1 MRKQFISWQVKVA
14 GIALLLLGSIG
25 LGALTVLGQQGPIG
39 GQPEHGPIDTR
50 TGLLARGRDRLL
62 ICVQGV
68 GSVSS
73 VAPTARQR
81 IEEALSAVAGQHPNW
96 NPAGYGRVA
105 RAVQIG
111 CPMDP
116 HLLRPGVEYVNGRPG
131 PANAG
136 ERALQAQ
143 TASPFRLYVFVLP
156 PDDLTRVIRGEFNVR
171 TAAQEVLCDDG
182 RCAEVTTGLY
192 LTPGDLTNAPL
203 LQEWVAKGLGLE
215 PPYKLPEDKRPPTG
229 R

>member
-1 MRKQFISWQVKVA
+1 MRKQLTSWQVKVA
-14 GIALLLLGSIG
+14 GIALLVLGSVG
-25 LGALTVLGQQGPIG
+25 LGTLTVLGQQGPIG
-39 GQPEHGPIDTR
+39 GQPERGPIDTR
-50 TGLLARGRDRLL
+50 SGLLARGRDRLL

-68 GSVSS
+68 GPVSS
-73 VAPTARQR
+73 AVPNARQR
-81 IEEALSAVAGQHPNW
+81 IEEALSAVASQHPNW
-96 NPAGYGRVA
+96 NPAGYGRVS

-111 CPMDP
+111 CPKDA

-131 PANAG
+131 PSNVG

-143 TASPFRLYVFVLP
+143 TATPFRLYVFVLP
-156 PDDLTRVIRGEFNVR
+156 PDDLRRVIHGEFNVR

-192 LTPGDLTNAPL
+192 LTPEDLTNRPF

-215 PPYKLPEDKRPPTG
+215 PPYTLPTEPRPPTG